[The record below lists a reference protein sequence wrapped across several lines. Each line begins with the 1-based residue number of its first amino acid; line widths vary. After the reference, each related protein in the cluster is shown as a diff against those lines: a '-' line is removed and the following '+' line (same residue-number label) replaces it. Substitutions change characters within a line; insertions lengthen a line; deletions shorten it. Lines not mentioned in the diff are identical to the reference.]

1 LYVCGAPER
10 ILERSNLNEK
20 ERKKWKKKLEKLT
33 EKGLRVVASAYK
45 IFPSKKLSKKD
56 SLSVD
61 LIENLN
67 FAGFITLRDPVRKG
81 VKQAIKICMRAGMKP
96 ILVTGDHKLTAKAIA
111 KEIGLFVKEENI
123 LEGKD
128 LDKMSDEELKKRIE
142 NIKIYARTEPRH
154 KLRIIQAW
162 QEKGK
167 VVAMT
172 GDGIN
177 DAPALKKADIGVAVG
192 SGTDVAKEVADLIL
206 LPDSFDIIVAAIE
219 EGRSII
225 DNIRKVI
232 TYLMTSSFAEV
243 ILISVSLFL
252 GYPLPVLPGQ
262 ILWVNL
268 IEDGPLA
275 LSLAFEKKE
284 KDVMQRKPEK
294 KESPLLTKEMK
305 VIIFGVGIVL
315 NLLLLGLYFWL
326 FKFTDYDLSH
336 IRSIIF
342 VGLAIDSL
350 FFIFSCKSLHHN
362 IWQID
367 IFSNRFLI
375 ICWIIGFLMLISALY
390 LPPFQF
396 LLKTTSLNFFDWM
409 LLLGIGLISL
419 LSIEIAKW
427 YFIVKRKK

>member
-1 LYVCGAPER
+1 
-10 ILERSNLNEK
+10 
-20 ERKKWKKKLEKLT
+20 
-33 EKGLRVVASAYK
+33 
-45 IFPSKKLSKKD
+45 
-56 SLSVD
+56 LSVD
-61 LIENLN
+61 LIKNLN

-219 EGRSII
+219 EGRAII

-284 KDVMQRKPEK
+284 KDIMQRKPEK

-326 FKFTDYDLSH
+326 FKFTDYDFSH

-350 FFIFSCKSLHHN
+350 FFIFSFKSLHHN

-390 LPPFQF
+390 LPPFQI
-396 LLKTTSLNFFDWM
+396 LLKTTSLNFFDWI
-409 LLLGIGLISL
+409 LLLGIGLISV
-419 LSIEIAKW
+419 LSIEIVKW
-427 YFIVKRKK
+427 YFIVKRKNK